1 MLDKVKQG
9 CSIGNEMNKED
20 TIVIDGSK
28 GEGGGQIFRSSLTL
42 AMCLGK
48 AVCINNIRAGRSNP
62 GLLRQH
68 LTCLKAA
75 KEICDASVEGE
86 SLGSKKVVFIPGKV
100 KSGKYHFSVGTAGS
114 STLIF
119 QTILMPLLFS
129 AGKSEVIL
137 EGGTH
142 NTMAPTFNF
151 ISKSFLPILK
161 VMGCEVNVE
170 LKKYGFYPAG
180 GGKWCAEISPASK
193 LKKLALID
201 GGDLADISAHVISSK
216 MPRHVTDR
224 ELNQIKKRCGI
235 PDDSLHQQ
243 LVESAGPGNVVSL
256 SVSEKGHE
264 VIFEAFGE
272 KNVSAERAANK
283 AINAW
288 YKFKDANVP
297 ICEHLADQLILPMIL
312 GSGGVYRTTKPT
324 MHLLSNID
332 VVKSITG
339 ASIDVAQVD
348 DLSWEITVTESALV
362 KSLQY
367 QSPIFKR
374 V

>member
-1 MLDKVKQG
+1 
-9 CSIGNEMNKED
+9 
-20 TIVIDGSK
+20 
-28 GEGGGQIFRSSLTL
+28 
-42 AMCLGK
+42 
-48 AVCINNIRAGRSNP
+48 
-62 GLLRQH
+62 
-68 LTCLKAA
+68 
-75 KEICDASVEGE
+75 
-86 SLGSKKVVFIPGKV
+86 
-100 KSGKYHFSVGTAGS
+100 
-114 STLIF
+114 
-119 QTILMPLLFS
+119 
-129 AGKSEVIL
+129 
-137 EGGTH
+137 
-142 NTMAPTFNF
+142 
-151 ISKSFLPILK
+151 
-161 VMGCEVNVE
+161 
-170 LKKYGFYPAG
+170 
-180 GGKWCAEISPASK
+180 
-193 LKKLALID
+193 
-201 GGDLADISAHVISSK
+201 
-216 MPRHVTDR
+216 
-224 ELNQIKKRCGI
+224 
-235 PDDSLHQQ
+235 
-243 LVESAGPGNVVSL
+243 VSL